1 MQFGGQYVEKIN
13 DWIDAKTLVSL
24 FETKILK
31 IAKSIS
37 RKDNTLL
44 ETDMFEDKLSFTFTH
59 LYSSYVFSV
68 TPRHLPE

>member
-1 MQFGGQYVEKIN
+1 MQFGGQHVEKIN

-24 FETKILK
+24 FETSILK

-44 ETDMFEDKLSFTFTH
+44 ETDMFEDKLSFTFTQ
-59 LYSSYVFSV
+59 
-68 TPRHLPE
+68 

>member
-1 MQFGGQYVEKIN
+1 MHSMQFGGQYVEKIN

-24 FETKILK
+24 FETSILK

-44 ETDMFEDKLSFTFTH
+44 ETDMFEDKLSFTFTQ
-59 LYSSYVFSV
+59 
-68 TPRHLPE
+68 

>member
-1 MQFGGQYVEKIN
+1 MHSMQFGGQYVEKIN

-24 FETKILK
+24 FETSILK

-44 ETDMFEDKLSFTFTH
+44 ETDMFEDKLSFIFTQ
-59 LYSSYVFSV
+59 
-68 TPRHLPE
+68 

>member
-24 FETKILK
+24 FETSILK

-44 ETDMFEDKLSFTFTH
+44 ETDMFEDKLSFTFTQ
-59 LYSSYVFSV
+59 
-68 TPRHLPE
+68 

>member
-24 FETKILK
+24 FETSILK

-44 ETDMFEDKLSFTFTH
+44 ETDMFEEKLSFTFTQ
-59 LYSSYVFSV
+59 
-68 TPRHLPE
+68 

>member
-24 FETKILK
+24 FETSILK

-37 RKDNTLL
+37 RKDNTVL
-44 ETDMFEDKLSFTFTH
+44 ETDMFEDKLSFTFTQ
-59 LYSSYVFSV
+59 
-68 TPRHLPE
+68 